1 MERLRYFAMVLFLL
15 VGMVAAAQT
24 TRIRTQHKVAKG
36 ETIFGI
42 AKSYEVTMEDL
53 IEVNPPM
60 KEVGYELKKGDI
72 LNIPFSKKPQQPAGK
87 PATSGSTT
95 VTAEKPVTT
104 TVAGAKTVNVG
115 VLLPLHDND
124 GDGRRMVEYYRGL
137 LLACD
142 RVKKDGITVDMH
154 AWNVPIDADINQTL
168 KEKDV
173 DKCDIIIG
181 PLYTKMVKPLADF
194 CQKNDIMMVIPF
206 SITGNDVERYA
217 NLFQVYQSNEDFD
230 RATIR
235 NFVQQFS
242 GCHPIIIDC
251 ADQNST
257 KGSFTAALR
266 QELDSRGIAYSLT
279 SLKSEEKDFVRAF
292 SLSKRNIVVLNTE
305 HSPSVNATLAKLNA
319 LTAKNADLQVSLF
332 GYKEWLMYTKV
343 YQDYYFK
350 YDTYIPTYFYYND
363 QSADTRWVEANYR
376 KWFDREMD
384 SDALPRFALTG
395 FDHGCF
401 FIGGF
406 SQFGK
411 SFNGGKGQMT
421 YKAVQS
427 PLRFKK
433 IGLGQRNVNFMFVHY
448 NPNRS
453 IESINY

>member
-1 MERLRYFAMVLFLL
+1 MEKIRYFALMLFLL
-15 VGMVAAAQT
+15 LGMVAMAQT
-24 TRIRTQHKVAKG
+24 SRIRTQHKVGKG

-53 IEVNPPM
+53 IEVNPSM

-72 LNIPFSKKPQQPAGK
+72 LNIPFSKKNSQPANAAAAITK
-87 PATSGSTT
+87 TQTTATPS
-95 VTAEKPVTT
+95 TT
-104 TVAGAKTVNVG
+104 TVAGAKTVKVG

-142 RVKKDGITVDMH
+142 RVKKDGVTVDMN
-154 AWNVPIDADINQTL
+154 AWNVPIDADINITL
-168 KEKDV
+168 KEEGV

-181 PLYTKMVKPLADF
+181 PLYTKMVKPLAEF
-194 CQKNDIMMVIPF
+194 CKKNNIMMVIPF
-206 SITGNDVERYA
+206 SISGNDVEQYA
-217 NLFQVYQSNEDFD
+217 NLFQVYQSNEEFD

-235 NFVQQFS
+235 NFIQQFN
-242 GCHPIIIDC
+242 GCHPIIVDC
-251 ADQNST
+251 GDPKST
-257 KGSFTAALR
+257 KGNFTAALR
-266 QELDSRGIAYSLT
+266 QELDSRGIVYSIT
-279 SLKSEEKDFVRAF
+279 SLKSDEKDFARAF
-292 SLSKRNIVVLNTE
+292 SLSKRNVVVLNTE
-305 HSPSVNATLAKLNA
+305 HSPSVNSTLAKLNT
-319 LTAKNADLQVSLF
+319 LTSKNANIQVALF

-343 YQDYYFK
+343 YQDYFFK
-350 YDTYIPTYFYYND
+350 YNAYIPTYFYYNE
-363 QSADTRWVEANYR
+363 QSPDTRWVEANYR

-384 SDALPRFALTG
+384 NDALPRFALTG